1 MSFNP
6 HAFLAIDHGAATSSV
21 ALIGRVGGAWRL
33 IGALAVPA
41 GAGIDAAIDL
51 LGRRTTAADPD
62 LAASLAFP
70 DGDAAALPRL
80 EVRSQ
85 RPRRLAIVAGSERA
99 LTALLATAARSGW
112 RASGASVETTDPL
125 AMSRLLLERDV
136 DAILAGAGD
145 PPGPQERTA
154 VHELAAL
161 VAAAAVRRPE
171 IPVLLAGAMA
181 DGLGAFGDV
190 SARPG
195 EVLLGPAAR
204 SGLPGGG
211 PLAVL
216 LAEMAVPAGDPRRAI
231 GPAAQTLAD
240 VLDRRIETIVLG
252 HDASVRVVAAP
263 SAGGVEAN
271 ADVAVVAGAAVAP
284 EEPDDVVVDGV
295 LHWSTTVS
303 DRHRLRDRM
312 RELRIAPWADAAGEG
327 AALRMA
333 AARAALVRLAVAT
346 PEMSAGPSPDIILT
360 ASGAWS
366 SVPAPAVALA
376 LVDVIRRPGASQLA
390 LDHARLLGPLGS
402 IGDDDERRAVIA
414 DLADD
419 LIAPLGSIVT
429 PAGLRAGK
437 SAGTLALHGNEGV
450 DEVDLVPG
458 GLELVDLAPG
468 QTAIAEFRFRDS
480 VRLGAKGRHFAI
492 DVAGGL
498 GGLVVDLRD
507 VPLRLPER
515 ADRRRDLL
523 AAWQSALW
531 AGSDL

>member
-1 MSFNP
+1 M
-6 HAFLAIDHGAATSSV
+6 
-21 ALIGRVGGAWRL
+21 
-33 IGALAVPA
+33 
-41 GAGIDAAIDL
+41 
-51 LGRRTTAADPD
+51 
-62 LAASLAFP
+62 
-70 DGDAAALPRL
+70 
-80 EVRSQ
+80 
-85 RPRRLAIVAGSERA
+85 AGSERA

-231 GPAAQTLAD
+231 GPATQTLAD

-252 HDASVRVVAAP
+252 HDASIRAVAAP

-271 ADVAVVAGAAVAP
+271 ADVAVVARAAVAP

-295 LHWSTTVS
+295 LHWSTTMS

-333 AARAALVRLAVAT
+333 AARAAAV
-346 PEMSAGPSPDIILT
+346 GGG
-360 ASGAWS
+360 SG
-366 SVPAPAVALA
+366 
-376 LVDVIRRPGASQLA
+376 
-390 LDHARLLGPLGS
+390 
-402 IGDDDERRAVIA
+402 
-414 DLADD
+414 
-419 LIAPLGSIVT
+419 
-429 PAGLRAGK
+429 
-437 SAGTLALHGNEGV
+437 
-450 DEVDLVPG
+450 
-458 GLELVDLAPG
+458 
-468 QTAIAEFRFRDS
+468 
-480 VRLGAKGRHFAI
+480 
-492 DVAGGL
+492 
-498 GGLVVDLRD
+498 
-507 VPLRLPER
+507 
-515 ADRRRDLL
+515 
-523 AAWQSALW
+523 
-531 AGSDL
+531 